1 MTEELGS
8 DSHGIKEFQV
18 EAQLL
23 SRVHHRNLVALVGYC
38 KDGHSLGLVFEYAAQ
53 GSLKDHL
60 SDKNNTGRVLSWR
73 ERLRI
78 AVDAAQGLEYL
89 HKGCKPPIIHR
100 DVKTSNILLSHNF
113 EAKIADFGLSKA
125 FLTDAHTHVSTQA
138 VVGTPGYVDPDYHST
153 YRLTEKSDVY
163 SFGIVLLEL
172 VTGLPAVLKFLETGH
187 IIQWVRQGLAQGTV
201 ADVVDPRL
209 QQQQQCDMY
218 SVRRVVDLA
227 LHCTALNSNERPT
240 MTEVVMQ
247 LKESLQ
253 LEIVSESS
261 TRPYGGDV
269 DVNQSGSTA
278 STSIN
283 LTELSGPSAR

>member
-1 MTEELGS
+1 
-8 DSHGIKEFQV
+8 
-18 EAQLL
+18 
-23 SRVHHRNLVALVGYC
+23 
-38 KDGHSLGLVFEYAAQ
+38 
-53 GSLKDHL
+53 
-60 SDKNNTGRVLSWR
+60 LSWR

-138 VVGTPGYVDPDYHST
+138 VAGTPGYVDPEYHST

-172 VTGLPAVLKFLETGH
+172 VTGLPAVLKLLETGH
-187 IIQWVRQGLAQGTV
+187 ILQWVRQGLAQGTV

-209 QQQQQCDMY
+209 KQQQQCDMS
-218 SVRRVVDLA
+218 SVKRVVDLA
-227 LHCTALNSNERPT
+227 LNCTALNSNERPT
-240 MTEVVMQ
+240 MTQVVMQ

-253 LEIVSESS
+253 LEIVNESS
-261 TRPYGGDV
+261 TRPYGGGLDI
-269 DVNQSGSTA
+269 NHSGTTA
-278 STSIN
+278 TTSIS
-283 LTELSGPSAR
+283 LTELSGPSSR